1 MSFQVASRGARPPAP
16 DRTGDPGRGGGLV
29 FQSRGLGVEF
39 GSGADTRRI
48 LHDVTFDVRDHEFVS
63 IMGRSGTGKTT
74 LLKVLGGL
82 RDATPGSVVR
92 ANGAPVDG
100 PPEGVIFVFQDYAA
114 SLLPW
119 RTIERNVSLGLEGR
133 LARPQLEQ
141 RVTDALE
148 MVGLAD
154 RRRDYPWELSG
165 GMQQRVQLARSLAMR
180 ASVLLMDEP
189 FGSLDAMTKAGLQDE
204 LQQVHRDTRSTVVFV
219 THDIDEAI
227 YLSDRILIL
236 DGAPATIARSI
247 AVDLPRPRDQL
258 VTKSLPAFAEYRTHV
273 LELIRATSQPDV
285 PSADDQAVAA
295 TLHGR

>member
-1 MSFQVASRGARPPAP
+1 MRPMSSLVDRHNASPAAP
-16 DRTGDPGRGGGLV
+16 DRARDPGRAGGLV
-29 FQSRGLGVEF
+29 FEARGIGVEV
-39 GSGADTRRI
+39 GYGADTRRI
-48 LHDVTFDVRDHEFVS
+48 LDDVTFDVREREFVS
-63 IMGRSGTGKTT
+63 IMGRSGAGKTT

-119 RTIERNVSLGLEGR
+119 RRIERNVSLGLESR
-133 LARPQLEQ
+133 LERSQLEQ

-148 MVGLAD
+148 TVGLAD

-189 FGSLDAMTKAGLQDE
+189 FGSLDAMTKSGLQDE
-204 LQQVHRDTRSTVVFV
+204 LQQVHQDTRATVVFV

-236 DGAPATIARSI
+236 DGGPATIAQTI
-247 AVDLPRPRDQL
+247 PVDLPRPRDQL
-258 VTKSLPAFAEYRTHV
+258 ATKELPRFLALRRTVYEAIVGHV
-273 LELIRATSQPDV
+273 
-285 PSADDQAVAA
+285 
-295 TLHGR
+295 